1 MTFENP
7 TDNLV
12 WPTSVPYGW
21 SVEWESRP
29 AVTLRSDTRP
39 RAKRG
44 VRLRDVC
51 SRVNFSFRCEFGQA
65 VTLVSL
71 NTVCISYLYL
81 NSACNNVC
89 MAVKLK
95 VDELF
100 CDVNSPSYE
109 VNLLRSC

>member
-12 WPTSVPYGW
+12 SPMSVPHGW
-21 SVEWESRP
+21 SMEWDSSP
-29 AVTLRSDTRP
+29 AGSDTRP
-39 RAKRG
+39 RAKLG

-71 NTVCISYLYL
+71 NTVCL
-81 NSACNNVC
+81 NVL
-89 MAVKLK
+89 MFETGL
-95 VDELF
+95 
-100 CDVNSPSYE
+100 
-109 VNLLRSC
+109 